1 MKKISIF
8 LLMFVLV
15 MSFMMPN
22 VFAFDDTDITKT
34 LIVRQGTNLS
44 NKLEYPGYKIIENN
58 VDSNVIGEYQ
68 VVYESLETNTQLV
81 KKVVVESEDQT
92 FFVEQKTIDSKL
104 NHLYQFELISS
115 TNVTE
120 DDYIV
125 TTKATHKS
133 TNAQSLYLFY
143 VKDDKLDTSYFALY
157 LQKQSI
163 VDVIYNPLKDEM
175 ISIVTGPNNFDGNLD
190 FELYIRKLNNQI
202 MGTYKYNDP
211 RNDIAESAILVKNN
225 LVISGYSIDDK
236 TKEKDSFIAVYDAYT
251 YDLKNFFIY
260 SKEGDDEFIDLYT
273 KDNYLYALRKTNENY
288 AICKID
294 IFGNLHQE
302 TQMNFLYDAQ
312 YIKKVNNN
320 NVCFLMNVYNYS
332 YLDYEQVVY
341 QIDDEMNVI
350 EIDKYYDS
358 QKKLVDVFINNEK
371 IAYLLIDKQN
381 GDSYYQLKKR
391 ENNEVVISKNL
402 DFTSEQLQFTN
413 TFSPNIITCNSDL
426 ELSFKTFDYLYLP
439 SKIDNTII
447 YDNLNNNII
456 ECNYKEHH
464 IGIKEE
470 EQTNFS
476 SFGSYKRTYYLN
488 DKLQYLQDITVYVP
502 YFSGV
507 EEGKIYDVGVQ
518 LFPNGTASLNGV
530 YIEHGH
536 VINDVG
542 EYELM
547 VKGINETKT
556 IKFTVSNL
564 SCCNTPIEEG
574 KNHLTNFLELEE
586 NGKNFDQDTTKIT
599 SNLNLNDQPVKKK
612 NFDSTVLFYIMPVLA
627 AGVAITIAL
636 RKE

>member
-1 MKKISIF
+1 MRKISIF

-22 VFAFDDTDITKT
+22 VLAFDDTDITKT

-92 FFVEQKTIDSKL
+92 FFVEQKTMDSKL

-143 VKDDKLDTSYFALY
+143 IKDDKLDTSYFALY

-175 ISIVTGPNNFDGNLD
+175 ISIVTGPNNFNGNLD

-273 KDNYLYALRKTNENY
+273 KDNYLYALRKTNDNY
-288 AICKID
+288 SICKID

-320 NVCFLMNVYNYS
+320 VCFLMNVYNYS

-341 QIDDEMNVI
+341 QMDDEMNII

-413 TFSPNIITCNSDL
+413 TFSPNIITCNPDL
-426 ELSFKTFDYLYLP
+426 ELSFKTFNYLYFP

-447 YDNLNNNII
+447 YDDLNNNII

-470 EQTNFS
+470 EQTNFP

-530 YIEHGH
+530 YIENGH

-586 NGKNFDQDTTKIT
+586 NDKNFDQDTTKIT